1 MPNRPCHRENPAR
14 HKMAIL
20 TFFGL
25 LIPVYII
32 PGALAALLPRNP
44 ILVTVLAVGLIV
56 MLMMY
61 VIMPLLTRVFK
72 GWLTDSNKPAA

>member
-1 MPNRPCHRENPAR
+1 MTEMPRHREPPAR
-14 HKMAIL
+14 HKLAIL

-32 PGALAALLPRNP
+32 PGALAVLLPDNP

-56 MLMMY
+56 ILMMY
-61 VIMPLLTRVFK
+61 VIMPLLTGLFK
-72 GWLTDSNKPAA
+72 WWLNDSN